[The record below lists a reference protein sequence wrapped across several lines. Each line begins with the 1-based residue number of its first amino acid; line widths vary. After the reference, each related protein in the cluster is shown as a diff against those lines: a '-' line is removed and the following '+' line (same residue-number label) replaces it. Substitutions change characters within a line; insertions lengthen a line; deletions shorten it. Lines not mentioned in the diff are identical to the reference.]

1 MSSYRRHIASNQLE
15 ICIGNVS
22 YQTEPH
28 TLLTYFEQFGTID
41 HYNFTSPDGGGYVF
55 ITYINRKSIDR
66 CLASRP
72 HRLDGQHLYVK
83 RAIQFNADYPRE
95 HIDSSRDLMIVVD
108 SINVDE
114 KFLKGLREYFSSY
127 GTLYACKYCHE
138 VNFDYIL
145 VEFADYDQV
154 DRIILDKPHYFN
166 DYELN
171 VMKCISANKIL
182 MNKKYSSKENSS
194 IKQDSIDIDDD
205 YKFLNFELNLK
216 NNSFLKK
223 TDLISEHKLEKEVHR
238 LQNFLKQIIE
248 DFNIKRKQLEDDCCE
263 QLRKLNENADKT
275 HQLQQDLEQ
284 EYSKLLVEYESLK
297 LENEALNEQYIMT
310 ELENFEITSY
320 YEQILIEEKAKTAQY
335 EAEYTEK
342 LQLLYKND
350 SHPSSSSCSTNASRT
365 STSLSPPAIPD
376 GDDDDE

>member
-1 MSSYRRHIASNQLE
+1 MSSYHRNISSHYLE
-15 ICIGNVS
+15 ICIGGVG

-41 HYNFTSPDGGGYVF
+41 HYSFTSPNGGGIVF
-55 ITYINRKSIDR
+55 ITYTNPKSVDR
-66 CLASRP
+66 CMTSRP
-72 HRLDGQHLYVK
+72 HRIDGQHLYVK
-83 RAIQFNADYPRE
+83 RAIPYNAEYPRE
-95 HIDSSRDLMIVVD
+95 HIDSSRDIMIVID

-114 KFLKGLREYFSSY
+114 LSLKDLREYFSSY

-138 VNFDYIL
+138 ANFDYIL

-166 DYELN
+166 KHELN
-171 VMKCISANKIL
+171 IMKYIAANKIL
-182 MNKKYSSKENSS
+182 MSLKYSTKENSS
-194 IKQDSIDIDDD
+194 IKENSIDIDDE
-205 YKFLNFELNLK
+205 YKFLKFELNLK
-216 NNSFLKK
+216 KN
-223 TDLISEHKLEKEVHR
+223 DLINEHDLENEAYQ
-238 LQNFLKQIIE
+238 LQNHLKQIIE

-284 EYSKLLVEYESLK
+284 EYAKLLVEYESLK
-297 LENEALNEQYIMT
+297 HENEVLNEQYIT
-310 ELENFEITSY
+310 AELENFEITSY
-320 YEQILIEEKAKTAQY
+320 YEQILLEEKAKTAQY

-342 LQLLYKND
+342 LRLLYTND
-350 SHPSSSSCSTNASRT
+350 SIPQSSSRPTSITRT
-365 STSLSPPAIPD
+365 STSLSPPAVPD